1 MKIKTPKADVPEVD
15 MTPMIDIVFQLIAFF
30 MVITNFEQTQADER
44 VKLPKNELAKPPEV
58 KRENLL
64 TLNVGYDRDNKG
76 LKIGPKDA
84 SGRHVPVVL
93 FNGENVPM
101 SQMLPKLKTE
111 SQFYG
116 TIGTPLDEVTV
127 QIRADAEVPIG
138 VVQELIQM
146 CQQAGVEFQRF
157 ALAATQKVGA

>member
-1 MKIKTPKADVPEVD
+1 MKIKSSGSEPVEVD

-64 TLNVGYDRDNKG
+64 TLNIGYNRNKSG
-76 LKIGPKDA
+76 EKIDDTA
-84 SGRHVPVVL
+84 YVF
-93 FNGENVPM
+93 FNGEEVPLSGM
-101 SQMLPKLKTE
+101 RKRLQTE
-111 SQFYG
+111 SKFYDA
-116 TIGTPLDEVTV
+116 IGTPLEDVTV

-138 VVQELIQM
+138 MVQKLMQM
-146 CQQAGVEFQRF
+146 CQEPDIEFQRF
-157 ALAATQKVGA
+157 ALAATQEVRQ

>member
-1 MKIKTPKADVPEVD
+1 MKFKGSKSDPIEVD

-64 TLNVGYDRDNKG
+64 TLNIGYERDKTG
-76 LKIGPKDA
+76 AKKDDNA
-84 SGRHVPVVL
+84 YVF
-93 FNGENVPM
+93 FNGEAVPIEGM
-101 SQMLPKLKTE
+101 PARLKTE

-116 TIGTPLDEVTV
+116 AIDTPLDEVTV

-138 VVQELIQM
+138 LVQELIQM
-146 CQQAGVEFQRF
+146 CQADDVKFQRF
-157 ALAATQKVGA
+157 ALAATQEVRQ